1 MSAPTV
7 SIFIDGGYLFKVFDR
22 YRQKGYRQSLKRLV
36 RLLSR
41 EQNLKK
47 IHYVNSINNRVPA
60 TKEKQEKF
68 YYGYLRDVL
77 KWETT
82 ILPLQWPG
90 GIAEQ
95 KGTDTTL
102 ALCLYDSAVSNEYDI
117 AILLAADSDFCPC
130 VEKAKSLGKIV
141 RNAYFSCRPS
151 FHLQQA
157 CNGIPIRL
165 DDLDFIYV
173 NGIPDKLFSLA
184 SIGKS
189 SDASSA

>member
-1 MSAPTV
+1 MSAPMV

-22 YRQKGYRQSLKRLV
+22 YREKGYRQSLRRLV
-36 RLLSR
+36 RLLSQ

-47 IHYVNSINNRVPA
+47 VHYVNSINNRILA

-77 KWETT
+77 NWETT

-90 GIAEQ
+90 GKAEQ

-102 ALCLYDSAVSNEYDI
+102 ALCLYDSAVSKEYDV
-117 AILLAADSDFCPC
+117 AILLAADSDFCPS
-130 VEKAKSLGKIV
+130 VEKVKSLGKIV

-157 CNGIPIRL
+157 CNGIPSRL

-173 NGIPDKLFSLA
+173 NGAPDKLFSLT

-189 SDASSA
+189 SHARSA